1 MLIAVKKIVI
11 HICLPKKQK
20 IKNGVCHL
28 QHSGK
33 EQWETCSNN
42 GFTIFHHLH
51 TKRWPM
57 ISSIDNNKDLHISYN
72 KMLPKNV
79 KFQG

>member
-1 MLIAVKKIVI
+1 MNNTKKPHVDCDNKIVI
-11 HICLPKKQK
+11 HICLPKKRK
-20 IKNGVCHL
+20 INNGVCHL

-51 TKRWPM
+51 TKR
-57 ISSIDNNKDLHISYN
+57 
-72 KMLPKNV
+72 
-79 KFQG
+79 